1 MKGTRTLVLGLLIAV
16 ATSLGTSATALG
28 QDPET
33 QCTAS
38 FHVLHDDH
46 IGRLQLPNGIYQL
59 RTNELTCTKASSLFS
74 QFLADYNGVLPRPW
88 SYTVQGVGNG
98 RFTRGG
104 GTGSQFFD
112 AVRVGDATAPSNPG
126 SHTQGGGTHG
136 ALVCPASFRV
146 LNNDRVGS
154 LRLRRGNYQVT
165 LLGGNL
171 TCGTAS
177 SLFRRFLNLP
187 SGRLPGGWVVL
198 AASGEF
204 VSGASHNGFR
214 VKPL

>member
-1 MKGTRTLVLGLLIAV
+1 MKGTRTLVLGLLLAV
-16 ATSLGTSATALG
+16 TATLGTSATALG
-28 QDPET
+28 QT
-33 QCTAS
+33 AQCSAS

-59 RTNELTCTKASSLFS
+59 RTNELTCAKASSLFS
-74 QFLADYNGVLPRPW
+74 QFLNDYNGVLPRPW
-88 SYTVQGVGNG
+88 GYTVQGVGNG

-104 GTGSQFFD
+104 GTGSQFFE
-112 AVRVGDATAPSNPG
+112 AVRVGNANGPSNGG
-126 SHTQGGGTHG
+126 SHAQGGGTHG

-146 LNNDRVGS
+146 LNNDRIGS
-154 LRLRRGNYQVT
+154 LRLARGNYQVT

-177 SLFRRFLNLP
+177 SLFRQFLNRP
-187 SGRLPGGWVVL
+187 TGNLPGGWVVL
-198 AASGEF
+198 ASAGEF
-204 VSGASHNGFR
+204 VKGSTQYGFR